1 MTLDS
6 PGGWSAHAA
15 DGGGSVPP
23 RTVRVGFIGVGG
35 VAQVHLRALEAMD
48 NVRIAAVSD
57 VSVDAAQTAA
67 RRFEGCRAYDGHLA
81 MLDDAALDAVYVC
94 LPPGAHRGQ
103 EIDVARRGLALFVE
117 KPVGLDGSWVRET
130 ADVVARSGV
139 LTSVGYNWRY
149 LESTEAARAALVDH
163 PVGLAMGFWLGGLP
177 GTPWWR
183 VRAQSGGQVVEQT
196 THIFDLCRYL
206 IGEVS
211 TVFAGASRGQF
222 QEMPGYD
229 IDDASACTLLFRS
242 GAVATIVSTDLAPRG
257 YSNIGLQ
264 LISRDFVVEITP
276 TRLRVSRPGRVEEV
290 VATGNAYQAED
301 RAFVQAVAGG
311 DPTRI
316 RSDYADGA
324 RTLELTL
331 AVARSMESGQA
342 VRLED

>member
-1 MTLDS
+1 MTVDS
-6 PGGWSAHAA
+6 PGESPGQS
-15 DGGGSVPP
+15 DRSGFGPV
-23 RTVRVGFIGVGG
+23 RVVRVGFIGVGG
-35 VAQVHLRALEAMD
+35 VAQVHLRALEGMS

-57 VSVDAAQTAA
+57 VSVEAAQTAA
-67 RRFEGCRAYDGHLA
+67 RRFEDCRAYDDHQA
-81 MLDDAALDAVYVC
+81 MLDGVELDAVYVC

-117 KPVGLDGSWVRET
+117 KPVGLDLAWVRET
-130 ADVVARSGV
+130 ADVVARNGL

-149 LESTEAARAALVDH
+149 LESTELARATLADR

-183 VRAQSGGQVVEQT
+183 LRAHSGGQVVEQA

-222 QEMPGYD
+222 QELAGYD
-229 IDDASACTLLFRS
+229 IDDASACTLLFKN
-242 GAVATIVSTDLAPRG
+242 GTVGTIVATDLAPRG
-257 YSNIGLQ
+257 YSNIGLH
-264 LISRDFVVEITP
+264 LISRDLTVEITP
-276 TRLRVSRPGRVEEV
+276 TRLRVSRPGRVEDV

-311 DPTRI
+311 DRTRI
-316 RSDYADGA
+316 RSDYADA
-324 RTLELTL
+324 VRTLELTL
-331 AVARSMESGQA
+331 AAARSMESEQA

>member
-1 MTLDS
+1 MAGH
-6 PGGWSAHAA
+6 PA
-15 DGGGSVPP
+15 DGGGGGPP

-48 NVRIAAVSD
+48 NVRIAAVCD
-57 VSVDAAQTAA
+57 VSADAAQTAA
-67 RRFEGCRAYDGHLA
+67 RRFEGCRAFDDHLA
-81 MLDDAALDAVYVC
+81 MLDDVGLDAVYVC

-117 KPVGLDGSWVRET
+117 KPVGLDWGWVRET

-149 LESTEAARAALVDH
+149 LESTEAARAALADQ

-222 QEMPGYD
+222 ADAPGYD

-257 YSNIGLQ
+257 YSNIGLH
-264 LISRDFVVEITP
+264 LISRDLVVEIDADP
-276 TRLRVSRPGRVEEV
+276 AAGRPGPGRVEEV